1 MKILGDGR
9 IFLEK
14 GEQFPMVC
22 PKCTRYIEFTDAPVV
37 KCPHCKYTG
46 PHDKFVSGFSLESG
60 AS

>member
-22 PKCTRYIEFTDAPVV
+22 PKCTGYVEFTDAPVV

-46 PHDKFVSGFSLESG
+46 RTISS
-60 AS
+60 